1 MANSMI
7 YIKKDDITNNK
18 PNVLEQE
25 IYSVKIFHHQPFYSF
40 NISSNTFLLDSK
52 LNSHLSSS
60 IRKVLML
67 WISYVSVCS
76 GLNLMFLSKKWH
88 SFQSSSLFISI
99 LGWGFCGGGKGGAE
113 GRDRLSLPWCGEK
126 KKCEVVVM
134 HIARQWF
141 FILLQKKTN
150 SRRPD

>member
-99 LGWGFCGGGKGGAE
+99 LGWGFCGGGQRGELRGE
-113 GRDRLSLPWCGEK
+113 IGFHYRDAGK
-126 KKCEVVVM
+126 KKVWGSGYAYCKTV
-134 HIARQWF
+134 ILY
-141 FILLQKKTN
+141 FITKK
-150 SRRPD
+150 DQL